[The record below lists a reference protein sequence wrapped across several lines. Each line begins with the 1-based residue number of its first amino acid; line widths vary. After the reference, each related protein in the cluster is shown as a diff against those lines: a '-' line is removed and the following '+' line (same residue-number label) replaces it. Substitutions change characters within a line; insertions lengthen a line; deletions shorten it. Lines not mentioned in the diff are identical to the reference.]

1 MSLQLIKLQ
10 RKFNLKDDG
19 VLGRITLKRLSEELS
34 LTKEETAH
42 LLGQMSHET
51 GYFNYDEENLNYS
64 KNNLLKTFPKYFPT
78 EDSTKGYVNNP
89 VKIGSKV
96 YANRMGN
103 GPEESQEG
111 FKYRGRGAIQLTG
124 KDNYKAFSVYIKE
137 DCVSNPD
144 LVSQKYFLESALF
157 FFTKN
162 NLWKFC
168 TKVDD
173 KSIERLTKKINGG
186 LNGIEERKSLTKK
199 YYSLLIS

>member
-42 LLGQMSHET
+42 LLGQVSHET

-64 KNNLLKTFPKYFPT
+64 KNNLLKVFPKYFPT
-78 EDSTKGYVNNP
+78 EKSTEGYVNNP
-89 VKIGSKV
+89 IKIASKV

-103 GPEESQEG
+103 GNEESQEG
-111 FKYRGRGAIQLTG
+111 FKFRGRGALQLTG
-124 KDNYKAFSVYIKE
+124 KDNYKLFSEYIGE

-144 LVSQKYFLESALF
+144 LVKDKYFLESALF

-162 NLWKFC
+162 DLWKLSK
-168 TKVDD
+168 KVDNTHID
-173 KSIERLTKKINGG
+173 KLTKRINGG
-186 LNGIEERKSLTKK
+186 LNGLEERRKLTKK
-199 YYSLLIS
+199 YYTILTT